1 VKLNNVWDRRLI
13 LSNCRLL
20 ATRDD
25 YTRNEFINA
34 DEPLEERRK
43 KTLKRLEKKAIH
55 ERKTVPSVS

>member
-1 VKLNNVWDRRLI
+1 MKLNNVWDRRLI

-25 YTRNEFINA
+25 YMRNVFINA

-43 KTLKRLEKKAIH
+43 RH
-55 ERKTVPSVS
+55 